1 MSDHSDTPAADN
13 EPTPTTTPV
22 TQPERSRAP
31 RALAITG
38 IVLAGVL
45 GLGLAF
51 AGGVAVG
58 RILPDQR
65 GPSAVEVRGPG
76 GDRGGQVQER
86 IEQRTEQ
93 RLDERLDERRDERG
107 ERRDERFDER
117 RELFEQWLEEQ
128 GIDPNPPAEPTE

>member
-1 MSDHSDTPAADN
+1 MTDQNTPPADDATPAPA
-13 EPTPTTTPV
+13 PAAPP
-22 TQPERSRAP
+22 QPSRAP

-45 GLGLAF
+45 GLGLVF
-51 AGGVAVG
+51 AAGVGVG
-58 RILPDQR
+58 RLLPDPR
-65 GPSAVEVRGPG
+65 GPITVEVRGPG

-86 IEQRTEQ
+86 IEQRMG
-93 RLDERLDERRDERG
+93 DRD

-128 GIDPNPPAEPTE
+128 GIDPSAPVEPTE